1 MTLLNKFTQKPNDP
15 ARAFSETP
23 EPDMRWID
31 LLTGERTCP
40 CCNTPLRDLLS
51 LACSAPEEWYGDNT
65 SQDNDAFH
73 TATGD
78 ILTHD
83 FCRIQDR
90 HFVRTV
96 MLLPFHDIESC
107 LILGIWVHLDKPSF
121 DQFYETYPSGEQRAM
136 DMQFGG
142 IANIIPGDPGPH
154 ACCIQPRDGF
164 QRPITH
170 AALEEDALYGLQ
182 LDGMSFEMLITMLE
196 EYGHTGLSD
205 QTG

>member
-1 MTLLNKFTQKPNDP
+1 MRLLNKFSQKPNGP
-15 ARAFSETP
+15 PPAFSETH

-51 LACSAPEEWYGDNT
+51 LAYSAPEEWEGDNT
-65 SQDNDAFH
+65 PKDNEAFH

-96 MLLPFHDIESC
+96 MLLPFHDIERF
-107 LILGIWVHLDKPSF
+107 LILGIWVHLHKPS
-121 DQFYETYPSGEQRAM
+121 
-136 DMQFGG
+136 
-142 IANIIPGDPGPH
+142 
-154 ACCIQPRDGF
+154 
-164 QRPITH
+164 
-170 AALEEDALYGLQ
+170 
-182 LDGMSFEMLITMLE
+182 LDLF
-196 EYGHTGLSD
+196 
-205 QTG
+205 